1 MANKKIEMSEPLYK
15 VIREENVMVEARDG
29 VKIAID
35 IYRPDAEGTFPGLI
49 AMSPYGKISQVYPET
64 PPMPFGKSI
73 FEASCESGDPFYF
86 AKRGYAFIIA
96 DHRGT
101 GDSEGA
107 MVGIMAPQ
115 EGEDG
120 YDIIEWMAK
129 QPWCSGKVGTAGI
142 CYFSNTQMQIAVTQP
157 PHLTCIAP
165 WEIYGD
171 DLYNHAMYDGG
182 VLSLF
187 WYGLYT
193 GTYPARCGLAIKNIK
208 SWMIENT
215 LPDELK
221 KIVDKA
227 CEDPR
232 LRQYPYLYHLLKYPE
247 KNPILF
253 DMMLNPNDG
262 PFYRCRSFSDKLD
275 KINVPAYVGGP
286 CFSFFGLP
294 QINVWNSLKVPKKL
308 RLYKDMGTRPW
319 KDDHDELLRWYDY
332 WLKGI
337 ETGIMD
343 EPDVR
348 FLTGGVE
355 TWHTSKEFPCE
366 TTKYTNFYF
375 NSLGNLSTQPELHNT
390 YPDSFMQAPLTV
402 TEERSKVTYI
412 SMPMPEDMMVVGAV
426 KVKFYA
432 SIDHTN
438 TTWRVELREEGSDAL
453 APLAGGWLN
462 AAHRNIDEARSTAWE
477 VVHDHTKD
485 VPIVPGEINEYV
497 VQLRPCSYVFKA
509 GTRLK
514 IEISNIDVPVDPET
528 YDIMWHMCECETIT
542 HKIYRDETH
551 QSYVSL
557 PVVPLK

>member
-1 MANKKIEMSEPLYK
+1 MAEKVFQASQPIYN
-15 VIREENVMVEARDG
+15 VIREENVMVTARDG
-29 VKIAID
+29 VKIAVD
-35 IYRPDAEGTFPGLI
+35 VYRPDAEGRFPGLL
-49 AMSPYGKISQVYPET
+49 AMSAYGKISQVFPET

-73 FEASCESGDPFYF
+73 FEASCESGDPYYF
-86 AKRGYAFIIA
+86 ARRGYVMVIA
-96 DHRGT
+96 DHRGS
-101 GDSEGA
+101 GDSEGE
-107 MVGIMAPQ
+107 MVGLMAPQ

-120 YDIIEWMAK
+120 HDVVEWMAE
-129 QPWCSGKVGTAGI
+129 QPWCTGKVGLIGI

-157 PHLTCIAP
+157 PHLACIAP

-215 LPDELK
+215 PPEELK
-221 KIVDKA
+221 KLVDQA
-227 CEDPR
+227 CADPR

-262 PFYRCRSFSDKLD
+262 PFYRDRSFCYKLD
-275 KINVPAYVGGP
+275 KINVPTYVGGP

-332 WLKGI
+332 WLKGM

-348 FLTGGVE
+348 FLTSGVE
-355 TWHTSKEFPCE
+355 TWHTAKEFPCE
-366 TTKYTNFYF
+366 TTQYTEYYF
-375 NSLGNLSTQPELHNT
+375 NALGQLSRQPELHNN

-402 TEERSKVTYI
+402 TEDRNMVVYLSG
-412 SMPMPEDMMVVGAV
+412 PLAEDTMVVGAPQ
-426 KVKFYA
+426 VKFYA
-432 SIDHTN
+432 AIDHPN
-438 TTWRVELREEGSDAL
+438 TTWRVELREDGSDMM

-462 AAHRNIDEARSTAWE
+462 AAQRKIDESRCTPWE
-477 VVHDHTKD
+477 VVHDHTAD
-485 VPIVPGEINEYV
+485 VPVVPGEINEYV
-497 VQLRPCSYVFKA
+497 VQLRPCAHVFKK
-509 GTRLK
+509 GTRLRL
-514 IEISNIDVPVDPET
+514 EISSIDVPVDPAT

-542 HKIYRDETH
+542 HHIYRDEDH
-551 QSYVSL
+551 KSCIRL
-557 PVVPLK
+557 PVVP